1 MWSPT
6 VSGSDHGSCELGLCV
21 LVGRSSWLRVGLYC
35 WNLTASSVSWSVLG
49 RQSAWVP
56 GFLFQTSCELC
67 LTEVLSVPRLEGDC
81 TQGQGSLDKYNSDLL
96 SKPIEETNI
105 KPTNNSKKNQ
115 KKPTWLAT
123 VPGRVKKR
131 KRKKEGSRF
140 GRLKKG
146 KGIFKI
152 PSFLNNA

>member
-1 MWSPT
+1 MSFT
-6 VSGSDHGSCELGLCV
+6 
-21 LVGRSSWLRVGLYC
+21 RC
-35 WNLTASSVSWSVLG
+35 WNLTASSVSWSVLD

-56 GFLFQTSCELC
+56 GFLFQTSCEFC
-67 LTEVLSVPRLEGDC
+67 LTEVLFVPRLGGDC
-81 TQGQGSLDKYNSDLL
+81 TQGQGSLDKFNSDLL

-105 KPTNNSKKNQ
+105 KTNKQQQNKN

-131 KRKKEGSRF
+131 KREKEGSRF